1 MSSTFTLAEIKKALN
16 QHNKDLN
23 NDIKIKIKDG
33 KISFSSSK
41 AESLLL
47 QERMKRG
54 PEKPKTTRKPK
65 KPPVSKGQQKLTTM
79 LKK

>member
-1 MSSTFTLAEIKKALN
+1 MSSTFTLAEIKKALQ

-23 NDIKIKIKDG
+23 NDVKIKIKDG

-47 QERMKRG
+47 QERMKN
-54 PEKPKTTRKPK
+54 PPK
-65 KPPVSKGQQKLTTM
+65 KKREPPKKKPAVSKGQKKLTTM